1 MVVSEQKLKEWIENE
16 RSKIK
21 RKLDEQLEEFNTNV
35 RKGIKLF
42 TQAYAINLVVLM
54 ELLDY
59 LDKMEQELLE
69 GGE

>member
-21 RKLDEQLEEFNTNV
+21 RKLEEQAEEFNKNIK
-35 RKGIKLF
+35 KGIKLF

-54 ELLDY
+54 ELLEY
-59 LDKMEQELLE
+59 LDRMEEELLKN
-69 GGE
+69 GE